1 MGGGLGNLFKFDQR
15 GKSFWLLS
23 FVVLKLF
30 GSIGDNFSQN
40 YKILIP
46 PTLFSLTTIFQGRRV
61 IFFFFNLKFVCF
73 EK

>member
-40 YKILIP
+40 YRFLIP
-46 PTLFSLTTIFQGRRV
+46 ATLYSLTTYFRGGEK
-61 IFFFFNLKFVCF
+61 FFFFNWKFVCF
-73 EK
+73 GK

>member
-46 PTLFSLTTIFQGRRV
+46 ATLFSLTTIFQGRRV
-61 IFFFFNLKFVCF
+61 IFFSFI
-73 EK
+73 

>member
-46 PTLFSLTTIFQGRRV
+46 ATLFSLTTIFQGRRV
-61 IFFFFNLKFVCF
+61 IFFFL
-73 EK
+73 

>member
-46 PTLFSLTTIFQGRRV
+46 ATLFSLNHISGEESN
-61 IFFFFNLKFVCF
+61 FFFFNLKFVCF
-73 EK
+73 DK